1 MGIISD
7 LYYGRLQPLGECES
21 SSSGYI
27 KTIEKLRNIE
37 EEIVK
42 QYPDGKDILDKYKDA
57 NATLNDIVA
66 FENFERGYKFGA
78 RIIMAAMEP

>member
-1 MGIISD
+1 MGIILD
-7 LYYGRLQPLGECES
+7 LYYGRLQTLEES
-21 SSSGYI
+21 ESCSSEYI
-27 KTIEKLRNIE
+27 RRVEELRNIE
-37 EEIVK
+37 EEMLRH
-42 QYPDGKDILDKYKDA
+42 YPDCKDILDKYTDA